1 MPTDTQLLKMFQD
14 MLEQS
19 SQERQAQT
27 KAFQESLDR
36 LRSDMR
42 IFNTLTLISLLAMAG
57 VNVYFKHG
65 ETEFKA
71 LQEPQR
77 LSPVEVP

>member
-1 MPTDTQLLKMFQD
+1 MPTEPQILKLFQD

-19 SQERQAQT
+19 SHERQAQT

-42 IFNTLTLISLLAMAG
+42 VFNSLTLLALMAMAG
-57 VNVYFKHG
+57 MNIYFKHG
-65 ETEFKA
+65 ETEFRA
-71 LQEPQR
+71 SQPQEHI
-77 LSPVEVP
+77 STVEAP